1 MIGAMEKEGTG
12 ACASGD
18 GEICLCPLE
27 GVMGVISKRWALL
40 ILAAIGNHGKLR
52 YGELMKKLGGISPK
66 SLSDRLKE
74 LGEAG
79 IIERHAFAEIPPRV
93 EYSLTKD
100 GQELR
105 KAMLPLMEW
114 IHSRTHG

>member
-1 MIGAMEKEGTG
+1 MEKKGKG
-12 ACASGD
+12 ACAPGE

-40 ILAAIGNHGKLR
+40 IIGAIGNYGKLR

-66 SLSDRLKE
+66 GLSDRLKE
-74 LGEAG
+74 LEGVG
-79 IIERHAFAEIPPRV
+79 IIDRRAFPEIPPRV
-93 EYSLTKD
+93 EYSLTRD
-100 GQELR
+100 GEELR
-105 KAMLPLMEW
+105 KAMMPLMEW

>member
-1 MIGAMEKEGTG
+1 MA
-12 ACASGD
+12 
-18 GEICLCPLE
+18 L
-27 GVMGVISKRWALL
+27 ISKRWALL

-66 SLSDRLKE
+66 SLSDRLRE
-74 LGEAG
+74 LEREG

-100 GQELR
+100 GEELR
-105 KAMLPLMEW
+105 KAMMPLMEW
-114 IHSRTHG
+114 VHSRTHG